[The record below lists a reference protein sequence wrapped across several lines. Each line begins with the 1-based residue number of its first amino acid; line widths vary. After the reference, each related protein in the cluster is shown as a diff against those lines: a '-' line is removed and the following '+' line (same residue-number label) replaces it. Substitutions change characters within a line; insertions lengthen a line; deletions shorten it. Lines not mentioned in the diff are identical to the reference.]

1 MLTAPT
7 PLAVLATGFLSACL
21 ASGPMRTDL
30 SLAPPAAPALDM
42 SFVDTIEGTTWSL
55 GTPGGGLTGRSGALV
70 WRNNLEEQLAVRHLR
85 FGSRSGGSGMVPA
98 GAATWQL
105 CVDLEGES
113 RGAGVRPFLVQGG
126 RVLPSE
132 RLGSTN
138 LYYQL
143 RIFALDATQAQTL
156 AAPVAAGHTDAPVSP
171 LIEVLFHVAATRTQT
186 GVQLRVGS
194 TSDLPG
200 CAAFFGGQLVADRI
214 GKRGWMH
221 HELYGWHLYEVELST
236 ELLDAAPDEDAGP
249 GEHQASELVVQ
260 TDRGGSPRALGR
272 FALRLEFKE

>member
-21 ASGPMRTDL
+21 AGGPLRTDL
-30 SLAPPAAPALDM
+30 SLAPPAAPALDL
-42 SFVDTIEGTTWSL
+42 SFVDSLEGTTWSL
-55 GTPGGGLTGRSGALV
+55 GTPDGGLAGHSGALV
-70 WRNNLEEQLAVRHLR
+70 WRNSLEEELVVRHLR
-85 FGSRSGGSGMVPA
+85 FGSRSGGSGLVPS

-105 CVDLEGES
+105 CVDLEGEV

-132 RLGSTN
+132 RLGGTN

-143 RIFALDATQAQTL
+143 RIYALDAAQAQSL
-156 AAPVAAGHTDAPVSP
+156 AGPVAAGHTDAPVSP
-171 LIEVLFHVAATRTQT
+171 LVEVLFHVAATRTQT

-194 TSDLPG
+194 TSDLAG
-200 CAAFFGGQLVADRI
+200 CTAFFGGKLVADRI
-214 GKRGWMH
+214 GRRRWLH
-221 HELYGWHLYEVELST
+221 HELYGWHLYEAELST
-236 ELLDAAPDEDAGP
+236 ELLGAAGGP
-249 GEHQASELVVQ
+249 ASELVVQ
-260 TDRGGSPRALGR
+260 IDDGGSPRALGR